1 MARYFSIGYPDSVK
15 DQVVVELGSG
25 TGIGGLALLKYTDV
39 NKVVFTDYQQPV
51 LNLIGENI
59 VL

>member
-39 NKVVFTDYQQPV
+39 NKVVFTDYQ
-51 LNLIGENI
+51 
-59 VL
+59 